1 MYLRLVRPQMV
12 GGNPL
17 PSQIPSIPEDYIFDI
32 ENSGL
37 PFQPNDIWVLRH
49 RPWNMRLAEYLNF
62 VKLVRVMLM
71 CYDPRN
77 KFFWNAWFALKQRT
91 ELLRDAGYALYQ
103 SFTELDEDNDSQH
116 AQRQYDYFKFTS
128 EQAHDPLFH
137 PVWRKFILPPASV

>member
-91 ELLRDAGYALYQ
+91 ELLRDAGYAL
-103 SFTELDEDNDSQH
+103 
-116 AQRQYDYFKFTS
+116 
-128 EQAHDPLFH
+128 
-137 PVWRKFILPPASV
+137 